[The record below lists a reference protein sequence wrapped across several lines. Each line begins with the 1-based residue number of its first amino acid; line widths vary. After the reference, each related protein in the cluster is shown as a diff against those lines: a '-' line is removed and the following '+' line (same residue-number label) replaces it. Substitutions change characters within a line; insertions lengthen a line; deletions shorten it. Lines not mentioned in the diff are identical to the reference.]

1 MQFREDQKPIMEYR
15 GGTMAV
21 PAVPGAGKT
30 FIVAHLAAKIIEEKI
45 HKPGKVLVVT
55 YMNSAVNNFKSRI
68 SSVLENK
75 GITANGDYEVMTIH
89 SLAMKILKERPD
101 VVGVNE
107 EFQIID
113 DLKKIA
119 FLNECIEN
127 WRRKNGERIFRLL
140 LSDSGNKKYN
150 EKGEYY
156 WRDFFAIADNLI
168 SELKLNSISPELL
181 LEKLENVE
189 GISIVKSISQIYD
202 AYIKKLR
209 MEGYIDYND
218 LLLLSYKALL
228 LDDKLREK
236 FKNKYSFIFED
247 ECQDSNLVQS
257 KILLLLSENNNN
269 LVRVGDLNQSI
280 MGTFTSSDPKFF
292 ANFCSQAEGKHIM
305 NMAGRSSKEIINL
318 ANYLVS
324 YVRSEHPE
332 EKCRG
337 ALEEQYIR
345 VMSGMEE
352 FKNPEPEDYGI
363 YSYCFSSWNKVKEIT
378 LKAVKNFK
386 IKNPDKT
393 IGVLVPY
400 NNQVTELAKELR
412 RIGIECDE
420 LSTTSEKRIKIT
432 NTLGYMLRFLSE
444 PDNVMRF
451 KELMNCLIDENLMGK
466 EALIGRISNCE
477 IEDLLESKIIDLY
490 ENQFSEEKLVD
501 RKLIELFEKYMDTIK
516 DLLKHN
522 EMSME
527 RLILYIGNLLNL
539 DVNDKAMV
547 EAVASYIQ
555 YEQKYRTDLTLEEVS
570 QRLLDVKNSVFK
582 QIADVIYEIQ
592 GYEPTPERVTISTCH
607 KSKGLEWDC
616 VFLLSLTDYNFPCS
630 LNGKF
635 RSDHYYF
642 KEEFKNPI
650 ALGKAEIQKMLGQSI
665 CNNPF
670 IQARADVVNEKIRLL
685 YVGITRAK
693 EYLLLMSNYDEGKKD
708 CPSKYFDVLKKFIE
722 NRKDTYKRM

>member
-1 MQFREDQKPIMEYR
+1 
-15 GGTMAV
+15 MAV

-45 HKPGKVLVVT
+45 HKPAKVLVVT

-68 SSVLENK
+68 ASVLEEK
-75 GITANGDYEVMTIH
+75 GIVANNDYEVMTIH

-107 EFQIID
+107 EFQVID
-113 DLKKIA
+113 DLRRVA
-119 FLNECIEN
+119 FLSECIEN
-127 WRRKNGERIFRLL
+127 WRRKKGERIFRLL
-140 LSDSGNKKYN
+140 LSDNYNKKYN
-150 EKGEYY
+150 EKSELY
-156 WRDFFAIADNLI
+156 WKDFFGIADNLI

-181 LEKLENVE
+181 LERLENVK
-189 GISIVKSISQIYD
+189 GISILKSISQIYD

-228 LDDKLREK
+228 LDEKLREK
-236 FKNKYSFIFED
+236 FKNRYSFIFED

-257 KILLLLSENNNN
+257 KILLLLAENNNN

-292 ANFCSQAEGKHIM
+292 ADFCSKAERKHTM
-305 NMAGRSSKEIINL
+305 NMAGRSSKEIIGL

-332 EKCRG
+332 EKCRD

-345 VMSGMEE
+345 VMSGMEN

-363 YSYCFSSWNKVKEIT
+363 YSHCSNSWDKVKEATIRS
-378 LKAVKNFK
+378 VKNFK

-393 IGVLVPY
+393 IGILVPY
-400 NNQVTELAKELR
+400 NNQVTELGRELR

-420 LSTTSEKRIKIT
+420 LAATSEKRIRIT
-432 NTLGYMLRFLSE
+432 NILGYLLSFLSE
-444 PDNVMRF
+444 PDDVRRF
-451 KELMNCLIDENLMGK
+451 KELMNCLIDENLPGK
-466 EALIGRISNCE
+466 KLLIDKILNYE
-477 IEDLLESKIIDLY
+477 IEELLDNRITSLY
-490 ENQFSEEKLVD
+490 ENQFSSGEKLID
-501 RKLIELFEKYMDTIK
+501 KELIESFKKNINIINE
-516 DLLKHN
+516 LLKHN

-527 RLILYIGNLLNL
+527 RLVLYAANQLNL
-539 DVNDKAMV
+539 NINDKAMV
-547 EAVASYIQ
+547 EAVASYVQ
-555 YEQKYRTDLTLEEVS
+555 YEQKYKADLTLEEIS
-570 QRLLDVKNSVFK
+570 QRLLNIKNSVFR

-592 GYEPTPERVTISTCH
+592 GYEPTPERVTVSTCH

-616 VFLLSLTDYNFPCS
+616 VFLLSLTDYNFPSS
-630 LNGKF
+630 LSGKF

-642 KEEFKNPI
+642 KEEFKNPV
-650 ALGKAEIQKMLGQSI
+650 ALGKAEIQKIMGQSM

-670 IQARADVVNEKIRLL
+670 VQARADVVNEKIRLL
-685 YVGITRAK
+685 YVSITRAK
-693 EYLLLMSNYDEGKKD
+693 EFLVLMSHYDEGKND
-708 CPSKYFDVLKKFIE
+708 RPSKYFNILKKFIE
-722 NRKDTYKRM
+722 DRKTEYKRM

>member
-30 FIVAHLAAKIIEEKI
+30 FIVAHLAAKIIEEKL

-75 GITANGDYEVMTIH
+75 GIAVNGDYEVMTIH

-113 DLKKIA
+113 DMKKIA

-127 WRRKNGERIFRLL
+127 WRRKNGERIFRFL
-140 LSDSGNKKYN
+140 LSDSGNRKYN
-150 EKGEYY
+150 EKSEYY
-156 WRDFFAIADNLI
+156 WRDFFNIADSLI

-189 GISIVKSISQIYD
+189 EISIVKSIFEVYD
-202 AYIKKLR
+202 AYVKKIR

-218 LLLLSYKALL
+218 LLLLAYKALL
-228 LDDKLREK
+228 LDGKLREK

-257 KILLLLSENNNN
+257 NILLLLSENNNN

-292 ANFCSQAEGKHIM
+292 ANFCSQAERKHIM
-305 NMAGRSSKEIINL
+305 NVAGRSSMEIISL

-324 YVRSEHPE
+324 YVRTEHLE

-337 ALEEQYIR
+337 ALEEQYIK
-345 VMSGMEE
+345 MMAGMEG

-363 YSYCFSSWNKVKEIT
+363 YSYCYSSWDKVKETT

-393 IGVLVPY
+393 IGILVPY

-432 NTLGYMLRFLSE
+432 NILGYMLRFLSE
-444 PDNVMRF
+444 PDDIIRF
-451 KELMNCLIDENLMGK
+451 KELMNCLIDENLPGK
-466 EALIGRISNCE
+466 ELLIGRITSYE
-477 IEDLLESKIIDLY
+477 IEDLLENKIKDLY
-490 ENQFSEEKLVD
+490 ENQFSNGEKLIS
-501 RKLIELFEKYMDTIK
+501 KELIELFKKYLDIMK
-516 DLLKHN
+516 ELLIHN
-522 EMSME
+522 EMSMG

-539 DVNDKAMV
+539 NINDKAMV
-547 EAVASYIQ
+547 ETVASYVQ
-555 YEQKYRTDLTLEEVS
+555 YEQKYKVDLTLEEVS

-616 VFLLSLTDYNFPCS
+616 VFLLSLTDYNFPSS
-630 LNGKF
+630 LRVKI

-650 ALGKAEIQKMLGQSI
+650 ALGKAEMQK
-665 CNNPF
+665 
-670 IQARADVVNEKIRLL
+670 
-685 YVGITRAK
+685 Y
-693 EYLLLMSNYDEGKKD
+693 
-708 CPSKYFDVLKKFIE
+708 
-722 NRKDTYKRM
+722 